1 MTLLKKISV
10 ACFPYPF
17 LFAIYPILALWKTNY
32 FQIDSSEVLKPFILS
47 LFFSG
52 LLFLV
57 LRMALRSWNK
67 AALFSG
73 LFIFLFFAFGHV
85 LNLLSQHLL
94 LGVTSSKPRNLIILW
109 AVIFLAAGY
118 LILRYGQK
126 TDSFNQ
132 LLNFT
137 GFALILIVSIQ
148 IGYSAFQ
155 ANAIVK
161 AYQNGASLPDA
172 QTQPVQLVSQAD
184 SPDVYFII
192 LDGYMRDD
200 RLATSFNF
208 DNSPFLQQ
216 LKELGFV
223 LPSCAQSNYTS
234 TALSLSSE
242 LNMNYLPALGID
254 IIPSPDGLDYDLL
267 SKYIQHSLV
276 RDAFYRA
283 GYKMV
288 SFETGFRFLNISDAN
303 VYIQENS
310 NLWQNFTTTTDFDE
324 MLSSSTLFA
333 LNTYLQQK
341 FPRLA
346 GSILKLQ
353 NQLQSLIPKNLVKP
367 RSSYQQRYDLIMNEL
382 AKIQSVPSIPG
393 KKFVYLHVVAPHV
406 AANDHF
412 ILGADGSFKLT
423 TNESIGYVDAVKY
436 LNSRMIPILKGIIE
450 QSKIPPVIILQ
461 GDHGW
466 KNSPNTRTTILNA
479 YYLPSGGDKLIYPSI
494 TPVNTFRTIFD
505 YYFGAHFEN
514 LENTS
519 YFAPDNN
526 ISALT
531 RVPVVCPR

>member
-17 LFAIYPILALWKTNY
+17 LFTIYPILALWKTNY
-32 FQIDSSEVLKPFILS
+32 FQIDSSEVLKPFTLS
-47 LFFSG
+47 LLFSG
-52 LLFLV
+52 LLFLL

-85 LNLLSQHLL
+85 LNLFSQHLL
-94 LGVTSSKPRNLIILW
+94 LGVTSGKPRNLIFIW
-109 AVIFLAAGY
+109 TAIFLTAGY

-126 TDSFNQ
+126 TDSLNQ

-137 GFALILIVSIQ
+137 SLVLILIVSIQ

-155 ANAIVK
+155 PNDIVRAYHDNTSMAN
-161 AYQNGASLPDA
+161 S
-172 QTQPVQLVSQAD
+172 QTQPVQLVSRDD

-200 RLATSFNF
+200 QLKAIFNF
-208 DNSPFLQQ
+208 DNSQFLQQ

-254 IIPSPDGLDYDLL
+254 VKPTADGLDYDLL

-276 RDAFYRA
+276 RNAFNRA
-283 GYKMV
+283 GYKMI
-288 SFETGFRFLNISDAN
+288 SFETGFRFLNISDAD
-303 VYIQENS
+303 VYIQEKS
-310 NLWQNFTTTTDFDE
+310 NLWQTFTTTTDFDD

-333 LNTYLQQK
+333 LNIYLQQK

-346 GSILKLQ
+346 GSILQ
-353 NQLQSLIPKNLVKP
+353 FQDQLQSLVPKNLGET
-367 RSSYQQRYDLIMNEL
+367 RSSYQKSYDLIMNQL
-382 AKIQSVPSIPG
+382 AKIQTIADIPG

-406 AANDHF
+406 AANEHF
-412 ILGADGSFKLT
+412 ILGADGSFKMT
-423 TNESIGYVDAVKY
+423 TNESKGYVDAVKY

-450 QSKIPPVIILQ
+450 KSKIPPIIILQ

-466 KNSPNTRTTILNA
+466 KNSPTTRTDILNA

-505 YYFGAHFEN
+505 YYFGAHLED

-519 YFAPDNN
+519 YFAPHDNF
-526 ISALT
+526 SALT